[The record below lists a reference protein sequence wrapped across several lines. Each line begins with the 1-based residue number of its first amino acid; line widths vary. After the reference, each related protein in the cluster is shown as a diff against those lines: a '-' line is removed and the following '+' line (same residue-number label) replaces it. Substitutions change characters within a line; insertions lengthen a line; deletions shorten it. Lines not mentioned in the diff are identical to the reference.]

1 MWIMVLGLVLFLG
14 IHSTRIFAED
24 WRERMIR
31 RSGENAWK
39 GIYTLVSLAGFG
51 LIIWGYGLAQNTPM
65 IIWSPPVFTKHLAA
79 LLVLLAFILV
89 VSAYVPG
96 NWFKVKMGHPMVLG
110 VKVWALAH
118 LLASGKLATMILF
131 GAFLVWAVL
140 CFRSCRRR
148 DRASLQSR
156 TDVKTA
162 ATGIAIILGFVLWV
176 VFAFWGHG
184 ALIGIRPLG

>member
-39 GIYTLVSLAGFG
+39 GIYTLVSLVGFG
-51 LIIWGYGLAQNTPM
+51 LIIWGYGLARQTPT
-65 IIWSPPVFTKHLAA
+65 IIWTPPVFTKHIAA
-79 LLVLLAFILV
+79 LLVLFAFILV

-118 LLASGKLATMILF
+118 LFASGKLANIVLF
-131 GAFLVWAVL
+131 AAFLVWAIL
-140 CFRSCRRR
+140 CFRSCRQR

-156 TDVKTA
+156 TDVKAA
-162 ATGIAIILGFVLWV
+162 ATGIIIIFGVLLWAL
-176 VFAFWGHG
+176 FAFWGHG
-184 ALIGIRPLG
+184 ALIGVRPLG